1 VIPEKMIKP
10 YAGAFPKLH
19 STAFVAESAEVL
31 GDVTIGEDSSIWFQ
45 AVVRGDVN
53 FISIGA
59 RTNVQDGCVL
69 HVTRDIHSLV
79 VGDEVTVGHR
89 VVLHGCTV
97 KNRTL
102 VGIGAIVL
110 DGAVV
115 EEDSM
120 VGAGSLV
127 PPGFRVPS
135 GTLVIGVPAKV
146 KRELTPE
153 EVKHIKES
161 ANNYVEYSKKQQG
174 SL

>member
-1 VIPEKMIKP
+1 MIKP
-10 YAGAFPKLH
+10 YGGAFPKLH
-19 STAFVAESAEVL
+19 PTVFVAESAQVI
-31 GDVTIGEDSSIWFQ
+31 GDVTIGEDSSVWFQ
-45 AVVRGDVN
+45 TVVRGDVN
-53 FISIGA
+53 FIRIGV

-69 HVTRDIHSLV
+69 HVTRGTHSLMI
-79 VGDEVTVGHR
+79 GDEVTVGHR

-97 KNRTL
+97 KNRGL

-135 GTLVIGVPAKV
+135 GTLVMGVPARV

-153 EVKHIKES
+153 EVKHIKQS
-161 ANNYVEYSKKQQG
+161 ASNYVEYSKNNKIAPN
-174 SL
+174 